1 LHNPGQPL
9 VRPVQEVGLHDQ
21 QQALVLGA
29 LRRASGTPVSF
40 AELREAGVE
49 FPASVVSE
57 LELAGVPIERCRGVE
72 GRGASVRLDP
82 AFEPTDEPTAE
93 AERPATTRALP
104 PIVEDGPRG
113 NPARHRLLVPIALL
127 AVIVAV
133 GALLATS
140 LGGSGGPAKPR
151 VVRRPHPKPAISA
164 SIAPTT
170 AKTPPAPPPPPPT
183 PVSLG
188 LARRLESRGHGLLQN
203 GSYSGAVAV
212 LRRAL
217 LATGEDVGA
226 CVQPASTMCLTYAYA
241 LYDLGRALRLSGD
254 PAAAVPILERRL
266 EIDNQRPTVLA
277 ELELAR
283 RGTT

>member
-1 LHNPGQPL
+1 LHNPGQPV

-29 LRRASGTPVSF
+29 LRRATGSPVSY
-40 AELREAGVE
+40 AELRAAGVE
-49 FPASVVSE
+49 LPASVVSE

-82 AFEPTDEPTAE
+82 AFELTEEPTAE
-93 AERPATTRALP
+93 AQPPVAGHARPRPRAL
-104 PIVEDGPRG
+104 
-113 NPARHRLLVPIALL
+113 VPVALL
-127 AVIVAV
+127 AVIVAAGV
-133 GALLATS
+133 LIATS
-140 LGGSGGPAKPR
+140 LGGGGGRGEAGAGGPSRAR
-151 VVRRPHPKPAISA
+151 VGRQPHANPVVAVR
-164 SIAPTT
+164 APTT
-170 AKTPPAPPPPPPT
+170 TATTPPPPPAT
-183 PVSLG
+183 PVSLD
-188 LARRLESRGHGLLQN
+188 LATQLEAQGHGLLES

-217 LATGEDVGA
+217 LATGEDVSG
-226 CVQPASTMCLTYAYA
+226 CVEPASTMCLTYAYA

-254 PAAAVPILERRL
+254 PAAAVPVLERRL

-283 RGTT
+283 QGTT

>member
-1 LHNPGQPL
+1 
-9 VRPVQEVGLHDQ
+9 
-21 QQALVLGA
+21 
-29 LRRASGTPVSF
+29 VSY
-40 AELREAGVE
+40 ADLRETGVE

-57 LELAGVPIERCRGVE
+57 LELAGVPIERCRGE
-72 GRGASVRLDP
+72 GRGPSVRLDP
-82 AFEPTDEPTAE
+82 AFEPTDEPTAD
-93 AERPATTRALP
+93 AEHPPTTRALAP
-104 PIVEDGPRG
+104 TVEDGPRG
-113 NPARHRLLVPIALL
+113 RPVRPRLLVPVALL

-133 GALLATS
+133 VVLVVTA
-140 LGGSGGPAKPR
+140 LGGRDGTPR
-151 VVRRPHPKPAISA
+151 TRIASRPHANPVITVRST
-164 SIAPTT
+164 PTT
-170 AKTPPAPPPPPPT
+170 ATTSTHPPPPPAT

-188 LARRLESRGHGLLQN
+188 LARHLEARGHGLLQS
-203 GSYSGAVAV
+203 GSYSGAVGV

-217 LATGEDVGA
+217 LATGEDVSA

>member
-1 LHNPGQPL
+1 MP
-9 VRPVQEVGLHDQ
+9 DQ

-29 LRRASGTPVSF
+29 LRRAAGTPVSY
-40 AELREAGVE
+40 AELRGAGVE

-57 LELAGVPIERCRGVE
+57 LELAGVPIERCRGE
-72 GRGASVRLDP
+72 GRGPSVRLDP
-82 AFEPTDEPTAE
+82 AFEPADEPTAE
-93 AERPATTRALP
+93 DERAVTARAVVP
-104 PIVEDGPRG
+104 TVEDRPRG
-113 NPARHRLLVPIALL
+113 RRARSPVLVPVALL

-133 GALLATS
+133 GALVATS
-140 LGGSGGPAKPR
+140 VGGRGGTPKAR
-151 VVRRPHPKPAISA
+151 IASRPHA
-164 SIAPTT
+164 SPEIEVRSTPTT
-170 AKTPPAPPPPPPT
+170 ATTATNPPPPPPT

-188 LARRLESRGHGLLQN
+188 LARQLETRGHGLLAS
-203 GSYSGAVAV
+203 GSYNHAVGV

-217 LATGEDVGA
+217 LATGEDVSA

-254 PAAAVPILERRL
+254 PAAAVPVLERRL

-283 RGTT
+283 HGTT